1 MKKWRKALVYRS
13 KDKEDWERAQELLRQ
28 AGVEFFSLAGEEPPV
43 PGCGAKIDPR
53 KFMNPNPVPTTLY
66 TIDVAAGD
74 REKAAA
80 LLAGKVLPVRSYGYG
95 V

>member
-13 KDKEDWERAQELLRQ
+13 KDKADWEKARELLRE
-28 AGVEFFSLAGEEPPV
+28 AGVEHFPFSGEEPPV

-66 TIDVAAGD
+66 TIDVAAED
-74 REKAAA
+74 KARAEAA
-80 LLAGKVLPVRSYGYG
+80 LAGKVLPIRSYGYG